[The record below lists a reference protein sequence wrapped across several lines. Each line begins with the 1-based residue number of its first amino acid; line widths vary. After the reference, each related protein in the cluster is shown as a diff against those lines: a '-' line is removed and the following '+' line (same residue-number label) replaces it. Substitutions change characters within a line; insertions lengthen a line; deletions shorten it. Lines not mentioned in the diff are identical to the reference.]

1 MVTVM
6 ITRPIADADALQ
18 ALCLAHGLT
27 PIWAPIMSIVPVTIP
42 DPLPNFTAVAFNSA
56 NAVRQFGRQYDLS
69 MRGFKVFAVGEVTA
83 KACIDQGWDVTAT
96 AQNNVVSLAELIS
109 HDGTKGPVLQP
120 RGEHHAGDLRGV
132 LAGHGID
139 LVPMEIYHAEA
150 ASDLPQPA
158 REALT
163 TGLDWVTLLSP
174 RSAMIFETLVA
185 QAGLSAKLTSVQAAV
200 FSPAVAAALS
210 PAKWQNIAVAAT
222 PDVTDLIDIIRS

>member
-6 ITRPIADADALQ
+6 ITRPVADADALHG
-18 ALCLAHGLT
+18 LCLAHGLT

-42 DPLPNFTAVAFNSA
+42 DPLPNFTAVAFTSA

-69 MRGFKVFAVGEVTA
+69 LSGFEVFAVGDVTA
-83 KACIDQGWDVTAT
+83 KACIDQGWHVTAT
-96 AQNNVVSLAELIS
+96 AKNNVISLAELTS
-109 HDGTKGPVLQP
+109 QRGTKGPVLQP

-139 LVPMEIYHAEA
+139 LVPMEVYRAKAVPE
-150 ASDLPQPA
+150 LPQPA

-163 TGLDWVTLLSP
+163 SGLDWITFLSP
-174 RSAMIFETLVA
+174 RSAMIFETLVER
-185 QAGLSAKLTSVQAAV
+185 AGLSAKLAPVQAAV